1 MKEKKN
7 TALDLSFLFLFL
19 VLTSRASRFFFLI
32 SISIFNKDGPGAKE
46 DYKKEILAPGPYL
59 YLLPLL
65 CARAEEKSKG
75 LKEREREDYMR
86 QPEEKNKIMKENSCR
101 MIG

>member
-46 DYKKEILAPGPYL
+46 DYKKEKKEILAPGPYL
-59 YLLPLL
+59 YL
-65 CARAEEKSKG
+65 
-75 LKEREREDYMR
+75 
-86 QPEEKNKIMKENSCR
+86 
-101 MIG
+101 